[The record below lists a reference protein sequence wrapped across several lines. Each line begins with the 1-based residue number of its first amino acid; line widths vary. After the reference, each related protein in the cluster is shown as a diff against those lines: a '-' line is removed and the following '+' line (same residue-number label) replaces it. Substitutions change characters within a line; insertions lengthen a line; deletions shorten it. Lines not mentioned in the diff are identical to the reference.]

1 MSDTYD
7 TNAILQ
13 ILDSDGSGYID
24 KEKLQSTCPHLS
36 PLEIDRIFNDFDKDH
51 DNRIYLNELIQSN
64 DYPRELPKQNAM
76 VAQCNNTDENMTHTQ
91 INEIFNGLAWYE

>member
-1 MSDTYD
+1 MNDTYD

-36 PLEIDRIFNDFDKDH
+36 PLEIDTIQGVPKVRIESF
-51 DNRIYLNELIQSN
+51 Y
-64 DYPRELPKQNAM
+64 
-76 VAQCNNTDENMTHTQ
+76 
-91 INEIFNGLAWYE
+91 G